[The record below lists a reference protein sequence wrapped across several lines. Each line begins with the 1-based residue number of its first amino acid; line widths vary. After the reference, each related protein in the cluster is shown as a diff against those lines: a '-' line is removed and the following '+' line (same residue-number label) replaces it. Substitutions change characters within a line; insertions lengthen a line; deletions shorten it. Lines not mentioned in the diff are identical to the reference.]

1 MWLPANQ
8 TGTDGKTATVEV
20 PIYPDEASI
29 ICDGGKGRKTKERK
43 IKLADYVGGFLP
55 LQNVDAAGMLKEYPD
70 MVDLPNLHEPGILF
84 NLKKRHKDEKP
95 YTRTGDIVL
104 ALNPFKRY
112 KCLYDEKNR
121 NLYSNMIVWKAN
133 GEEDPR
139 KKLEPHVYET
149 SSLTYRGLSFD
160 KQCQSIL
167 VSGESGAGKTETVK
181 ICMNH
186 MAVVQRGPSKGETGG
201 TEVPDPVVQRVLN
214 SNPLLEAFGNAK
226 TTRNDN
232 SSRFGKYLQLQF
244 HDTDPNALTPNLKE
258 TTCILAGSKSDTYLL
273 EKNRITG
280 HDASERSY
288 HVFYYVAAAPDEEK
302 KKVWDVLVG
311 KEETSFKYTGKSPP
325 NTLIDGMTD
334 QDHYLDTQATLQLI
348 DINGDRLI
356 GLWQAIAGVIMC
368 GNITFAED
376 PKDEERSVVTSP
388 TELNQ
393 VAELYGIDPSQLT
406 LACTERTMKT
416 RNDVYKVPQL
426 AGKAKETC
434 DAFAKEIYAKL
445 FDWVVARINDATSAE
460 THYHMKDTVE
470 YGIIGLLDIFGFE
483 SFKVNRF
490 EQLCINY
497 ANEKLQQK
505 FTEDIFESV
514 QKEYEEEGIDLDEV
528 AYDDNSDVLALVE
541 SKQGIMDCLNEAC
554 VRPKGDDASFVNG
567 ALAANKKNPAL
578 IINKMDR
585 MQFGVHHFAGKVMY
599 SGHQFVERNKDAV
612 PSDLEDA
619 MNASSNFL
627 VCLKKDAGAAPTKKP
642 KRSKSVV
649 GQTVWNKYKV
659 QLASLMGNLR
669 KTKSRYIRC
678 VKPNKAKVPEIVE
691 HVSTV
696 EQLRSAGV
704 VAAVT
709 ITRSAFPN
717 RLDTGPA
724 AKKFALFWDKEKS
737 PLKVN
742 DGMDE
747 AEKLSAMCNAVF
759 TSALKEREADGKQD
773 FVVGKT
779 KIYFRQGGLEY
790 LELKRSEALS
800 DVATQIS
807 RLARGH
813 LGRKNIKKIF
823 FAKEEAER
831 VAREA
836 REEAERVER
845 EAKEAAERAE
855 REEAEREEREA
866 REEAEREER
875 EAREEAE
882 REEREK
888 REAKEAKDREKQ
900 AKKEKLL
907 AMKREK
913 EEKKRKEQEEK
924 EAIAELEKR
933 QKQAEA
939 EAKKQEELL
948 KEHEREVGRKE
959 KELVEEEE
967 KVAALQKK
975 YDDLNAEA
983 SKLPVK
989 DIEKLQ
995 KKADDSDKLVKYL
1008 KKENTR
1014 MRNETKQMEED
1025 LTKMKETNNRLIEAN
1040 ASAGASLDTLNKQ
1053 AKILKDHNK
1062 KLEKSIDDFKGA
1074 NKKLDHDLEGRK
1086 AYFKAESKI
1095 RGDYETVME
1104 KIVKIMEEKCDD
1116 SELVEK
1122 IMTAQLTCV
1131 TNIAK
1136 KH

>member
-1 MWLPANQ
+1 MWVPASQ
-8 TGTDGKTATVEV
+8 TANDGKTATVEV
-20 PIYPDEASI
+20 PQYPDEASI
-29 ICDGGKGRKTKERK
+29 ACDAGVGRKTKTVK
-43 IKLADYVGGFLP
+43 VKLADYAGGGLP
-55 LQNVDAAGMLKEYPD
+55 MQNVDGAGNLIEFAD
-70 MVDLPNLHEPGILF
+70 MVDMKYLHEPGILM
-84 NLKKRHKDEKP
+84 NLKKRHVNMMP
-95 YTRTGDIVL
+95 YTRTGDIIL

-112 KCLYDEKNR
+112 KQLYDEKNR

-139 KKLEPHVYET
+139 KKLDPHVYET
-149 SSLTYRGLSFD
+149 SSFCFRGLSFE
-160 KQCQSIL
+160 KQHQSIL

-186 MAVVQRGPSKGETGG
+186 MAVVQRGPVAGETG
-201 TEVPDPVVQRVLN
+201 EEQQDPVVNRILT

-244 HDTDPNALTPNLKE
+244 HDTDPNAMTPNLKE

-288 HVFYYVAAAPDEEK
+288 HVFYYVVAASDEEK
-302 KKVWDVLVG
+302 AKVWDVMVG
-311 KEETSFKYTGKSPP
+311 KSEEDFKYTGKSPP

-348 DINGDRLI
+348 NIDGDDLK
-356 GLWQAIAGVIMC
+356 GLWQAIAGVIAC
-368 GNITFAED
+368 GNITFAAD
-376 PKDEERSVVTSP
+376 PKDEEKSICSSPKELKEVADLFGISV
-388 TELNQ
+388 E
-393 VAELYGIDPSQLT
+393 QLT
-406 LACTERTMKT
+406 LSFTERTLKT
-416 RNDVYKVPQL
+416 RNDSYKVPQL
-426 AGKAKETC
+426 EGKAKETC

-445 FDWVVARINDATSAE
+445 FDWVVSRINAATSAE
-460 THYHMKDTVE
+460 LQYHMKDTVE

-483 SFKVNRF
+483 SFKINRF

-505 FTEDIFESV
+505 FTEDVFETV
-514 QKEYEEEGIDLDEV
+514 QREYEEEGIDLDEV
-528 AYDDNSDVLALVE
+528 SYDDNSDVLALVE
-541 SKQGIMDCLNEAC
+541 SKQGIMDNLNEAC

-599 SGHQFVERNKDAV
+599 SGYQFVERNKDAL
-612 PSDLEDA
+612 PLDLEEA

-627 VCLKKDAGAAPTKKP
+627 VCLKKDAGAAAPTKKP

-678 VKPNKAKVPEIVE
+678 VKPNKAKVPEVVE

-704 VAAVT
+704 VAALT

-717 RLDTGPA
+717 RVDNGPGI
-724 AKKFALFWDKEKS
+724 KKFELFWDKEKS
-737 PLKVN
+737 PLKLN
-742 DGMDE
+742 GGEDE
-747 AEKLSAMCNAVF
+747 AQTLAAKSNAVF
-759 TSALKEREADGKQD
+759 TSALLAREKDGKQD

-779 KIYFRQGGLEY
+779 RTYFREGGLEY
-790 LELKRSEALS
+790 LEMKRAEALG
-800 DVATQIS
+800 DVATEVS
-807 RLARGH
+807 RLCRGYI
-813 LGRKNIKKIF
+813 GRKNILKIF
-823 FAKEEAER
+823 FAKQEAER

-836 REEAERVER
+836 KEEAEREER
-845 EAKEAAERAE
+845 EKREAAEAAAKF
-855 REEAEREEREA
+855 EAEREEREA

-882 REEREK
+882 REEREAQ
-888 REAKEAKDREKQ
+888 EARDAIEREKQ

-907 AMKREK
+907 AIKREK
-913 EEKKRKEQEEK
+913 EEKKKKEEEAK
-924 EAIAELEKR
+924 EALRQLEKQKKEMEKQAKLIAEQ
-933 QKQAEA
+933 QKEA
-939 EAKKQEELL
+939 
-948 KEHEREVGRKE
+948 EREVKKLE
-959 KELVEEEE
+959 KQLEEELE
-967 KVAALQKK
+967 TVAKLQAK
-975 YDDLNAEA
+975 YDGLQAQA
-983 SKLPVK
+983 AALPVK

-1014 MRNETKQMEED
+1014 MRNETRQMEED

-1062 KLEKSIDDFKGA
+1062 KLDNSIDEFKAA

-1086 AYFKAESKI
+1086 AYFKAETKI

-1104 KIVKIMEEKCDD
+1104 KIVKSMEDKCDD

-1136 KH
+1136 GH